1 MGECDDGRRDVLDF
15 FNKGEVGDECIEIG
29 SVGSDIGEEVQR
41 FMLKFVELVASNSE
55 EGVEE
60 ETGGWG
66 RDILVEE
73 RRRRGRYLPG
83 ESVVDSGG
91 RGVKV
96 GLVG

>member
-1 MGECDDGRRDVLDF
+1 V
-15 FNKGEVGDECIEIG
+15 VGDECVEIG
-29 SVGSDIGEEVQR
+29 SVGGNIGEEVQR
-41 FMLKFVELVASNSE
+41 FVLKCVELVASDGE

-73 RRRRGRYLPG
+73 RRRWGRYLLEKSIDG
-83 ESVVDSGG
+83 GG
-91 RGVKV
+91 RGVDI